1 MRNQKSRPVAEATDR
16 RTKMRFRLHREMRFK
31 LIENDIVIGS
41 GVGVTIDM
49 GSGGVAFLAANPM
62 KADTFAEISIAWPV
76 KLDDQCPV
84 RLVTYGRV
92 LRSDGPRAVCSI
104 DKYEFR
110 TQARTTRPSEPAVRV
125 DPAFYRFVD
134 SYRKVAVKS
143 VAACGA

>member
-1 MRNQKSRPVAEATDR
+1 MRKQKSKPVATATDR
-16 RTKMRFRLHREMRFK
+16 RAKMRFALHREMRFK

-41 GVGVTIDM
+41 GAGVTIDM
-49 GSGGVAFLAANPM
+49 GSGGVAFLADKPM
-62 KADTFAEISIAWPV
+62 KTDTFVEISISWPV

-92 LRSDGPRAVCSI
+92 LRCGGQRVVCSI

-110 TQARTTRPSEPAVRV
+110 TQARIARPAEPMVRV

-143 VAACGA
+143 ATACGA